1 MHVKLHDGHCTH
13 SHPFIPLSSPRW
25 RALLPNE
32 VAMARSSHL
41 FRMLPP
47 FRSVVIPGLL
57 LALSA
62 CTAGE
67 SAAPAAPAAVAPEQT
82 SKPAAPAANDKLGAL
97 IQATGVTCT
106 DIKTAK
112 GCTAGNLDS
121 GDFYDVELSPDCGDE
136 GFFAGV
142 AQAKGVDLLDVVP
155 ATGSKATTTTNLAKG
170 QLVCV
175 QAIGRAGQNPLYY
188 YVAAIPADTIA
199 KCKNNVL
206 CKTYGDRPI
215 KQIKPSSGES
225 CHAEAPG
232 QYVGN
237 CAQGWVSAD
246 ALDVFSNGL

>member
-1 MHVKLHDGHCTH
+1 
-13 SHPFIPLSSPRW
+13 
-25 RALLPNE
+25 
-32 VAMARSSHL
+32 MARSTHL
-41 FRMLPP
+41 FRLLPA
-47 FRSVVIPGLL
+47 FRNAVAPCLL

-67 SAAPAAPAAVAPEQT
+67 SAAPAAAPVAPAKT
-82 SKPAAPAANDKLGAL
+82 TAPAPLAVNDRLGAL

-106 DIKTAK
+106 DAKAAK
-112 GCTAGNLDS
+112 GCTAGNVAS

-142 AQAKGVDLLDVVP
+142 TQGKGIDLLDVVP
-155 ATGSKATTTTNLAKG
+155 ATGSSATTTAHLAQG

-199 KCKNNVL
+199 RCKNNAL

-215 KQIKPSSGES
+215 KQMKPASSES
-225 CHAEAPG
+225 CHAVVPG
-232 QYVGN
+232 HYVGN

>member
-1 MHVKLHDGHCTH
+1 MSATAHNRIQL
-13 SHPFIPLSSPRW
+13 FPLRSPRW

-32 VAMARSSHL
+32 VAMARSNHL
-41 FRMLPP
+41 FRILPA
-47 FRSVVIPGLL
+47 FRSAVFPSLL
-57 LALSA
+57 FALSA
-62 CTAGE
+62 CTPGE
-67 SAAPAAPAAVAPEQT
+67 SAAPAARAATPVAPAKT
-82 SKPAAPAANDKLGAL
+82 TTPAAPTVNDRLGAL
-97 IQATGVTCT
+97 IQATGITCT
-106 DIKTAK
+106 DAK
-112 GCTAGNLDS
+112 AANGCTAGNVDS

-142 AQAKGVDLLDVVP
+142 AQAKGVDVLNVVP
-155 ATGSKATTTTNLAKG
+155 TTGSRATTNASLAQG
-170 QLVCV
+170 QLVCI

-199 KCKNNVL
+199 KCKNNAL

-215 KQIKPSSGES
+215 KQMKPASGES
-225 CHAEAPG
+225 CHAAAPG